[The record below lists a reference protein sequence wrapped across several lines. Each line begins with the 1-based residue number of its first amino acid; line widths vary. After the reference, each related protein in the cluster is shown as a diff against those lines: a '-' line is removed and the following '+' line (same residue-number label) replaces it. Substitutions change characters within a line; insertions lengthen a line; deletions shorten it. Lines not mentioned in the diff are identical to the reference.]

1 MNCRS
6 KITSSNHGAVAAGAD
21 PAAGGA
27 TAPADFFDPAPGGA
41 IPLAKVFRPRPRGGT
56 APVKFF

>member
-27 TAPADFFDPAPGGA
+27 TTPADYFDAAPGGVTA
-41 IPLAKVFRPRPRGGT
+41 PAKVFRPRPRRGT